1 MTFKH
6 RIFAAILLACAM
18 IVVPGVARAAQ
29 SAAEQSTA
37 ARAKAPQHA
46 VSLADLQKDVAT
58 AAATRQ
64 ANEAKIENFL
74 STPQARE
81 AMKKAGINYAAV
93 KQSVS
98 QLSPDELA
106 SLAARADKA
115 QLQFQAGALTNQQ
128 LTYIIIAL
136 ATAVLII
143 VILTA

>member
-1 MTFKH
+1 MMFKH
-6 RIFAAILLACAM
+6 KSFTAVLMGLAMAA
-18 IVVPGVARAAQ
+18 VPAVAQ
-29 SAAEQSTA
+29 SAATQT
-37 ARAKAPQHA
+37 KAPQHA
-46 VSLADLQKDVAT
+46 VSLADLQKDVA
-58 AAATRQ
+58 ASAATRQ

-81 AMKKAGINYAAV
+81 AMKKAGINYEVV

-115 QLQFQAGALTNQQ
+115 QMQFQAGALTNQQ

-143 VILTA
+143 VIFTA

>member
-1 MTFKH
+1 MFKH
-6 RIFAAILLACAM
+6 RIFTAILLATTMTLLPATTW
-18 IVVPGVARAAQ
+18 AAQ
-29 SAAEQSTA
+29 AGQAAPTQS
-37 ARAKAPQHA
+37 KSPQHA
-46 VSLADLQKDVAT
+46 VSLADLQKDVAASAT
-58 AAATRQ
+58 ARQ

-81 AMKKAGINYAAV
+81 AMKKAGINYEVV

-115 QLQFQAGALTNQQ
+115 QMQFQAGALTNQQ

-136 ATAVLII
+136 ATAVLIV
-143 VILTA
+143 VIFTA

>member
-1 MTFKH
+1 MMFKH
-6 RIFAAILLACAM
+6 KNFTAVLMGLAMAA
-18 IVVPGVARAAQ
+18 VPAAAQ
-29 SAAEQSTA
+29 SAATQT
-37 ARAKAPQHA
+37 KAPQHA
-46 VSLADLQKDVAT
+46 VSLADLQKDVA
-58 AAATRQ
+58 ASAATRQ

-81 AMKKAGINYAAV
+81 AMKKAGINYEVV

-115 QLQFQAGALTNQQ
+115 QMQFQAGALTNQQ

-143 VILTA
+143 VIFTA